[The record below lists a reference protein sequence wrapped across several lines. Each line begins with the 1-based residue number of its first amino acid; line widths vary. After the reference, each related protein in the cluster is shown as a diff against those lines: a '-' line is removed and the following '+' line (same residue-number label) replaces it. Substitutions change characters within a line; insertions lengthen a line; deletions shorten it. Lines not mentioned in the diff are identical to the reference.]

1 VEVANAQRGAI
12 AAAVE
17 LMEWVLTDRVISN
30 DNSYNHL
37 TDEEAFKGV
46 GGFKDPGT
54 LNWNLGQVQTM
65 IGLMQ
70 KMHAIGDSDADNKV
84 NVQNLLSALS
94 GHSSLEPL
102 LDYSGSGSAV
112 LTQSFGSVLDSFL
125 GSNRGRVDDI
135 QDDRV
140 TDLSKPLDLDND
152 GKGKTRFIDENLH
165 LRVLPGHTNKISGD
179 IGDTD
184 LHVDKV
190 DVTIIASARDT
201 IILDDLTIN
210 APDTAKEDAYIIAA
224 ADELYLRGEW
234 SATNHQSMYATP
246 DPLDIEV
253 KNSSLALAAID
264 EMNLVDVDI
273 TTGGSLAI
281 ASLDELNIWS
291 TGNYG
296 PNEFTVGTDVGE
308 DDFEGIFLYA
318 QNLIDINGLVI
329 TNAGRVDDIYMEA
342 YSINLANVTFPMNAA
357 VLLRSENGIPTFLEN
372 PGITHGNVN
381 LNNVIHPNVSSIAL
395 KLTDIPLN
403 SVTGAYQSDKT
414 SQSGRAYMKVESY
427 K

>member
-1 VEVANAQRGAI
+1 MTN
-12 AAAVE
+12 
-17 LMEWVLTDRVISN
+17 
-30 DNSYNHL
+30 
-37 TDEEAFKGV
+37 
-46 GGFKDPGT
+46 
-54 LNWNLGQVQTM
+54 
-65 IGLMQ
+65 
-70 KMHAIGDSDADNKV
+70 NKA
-84 NVQNLLSALS
+84 NVQNLLATLS
-94 GHSSLEPL
+94 LHPSLPPL
-102 LDYSGSGSAV
+102 LDESGSGSAV

-125 GSNRGRVDDI
+125 GTNRGRVDDM
-135 QDDRV
+135 QADRD

-165 LRVLPGHTNKISGD
+165 LRVLPGHTNQISGD

-184 LHVDKV
+184 LNPDKV

-234 SATNHQSMYATP
+234 SEANHQSMYADP
-246 DPLDIEV
+246 AKPLDIEV
-253 KNSSLALAAID
+253 KNSSLALVAID

-291 TGNYG
+291 TGKYG

-329 TNAGRVDDIYMEA
+329 SNAGRVDDIYMEA
-342 YSINLANVTFPMNAA
+342 YSINLANVTFPRNAA
-357 VLLRSENGIPTFLEN
+357 VLLRSENGVPTFLEN
-372 PGITHGNVN
+372 PGISHGNVN
-381 LNNVIHPNVSSIAL
+381 LYNVIHPNVSSNAL
-395 KLTDIPLN
+395 QSIDIPLN
-403 SVTGAYQSDKT
+403 SATGAYQSNQT